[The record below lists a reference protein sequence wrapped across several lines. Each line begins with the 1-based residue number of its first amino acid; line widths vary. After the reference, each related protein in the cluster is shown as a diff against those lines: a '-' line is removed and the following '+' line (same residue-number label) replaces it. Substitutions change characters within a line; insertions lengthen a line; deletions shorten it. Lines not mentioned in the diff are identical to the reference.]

1 MFAGRLPHG
10 IHAWFGL
17 SAGLIIALI
26 STTGSL
32 LVFYPEIDA
41 ALNPAV
47 QYAEVAGDVDL
58 VRAETTLRTSYPDRT
73 GPWRL
78 EVTGRPGAIPARYY
92 NPPETAGRAFAP
104 MMLWLS
110 PDGRE
115 VVRTSF
121 WGDYAMTFIY
131 DLHYRL
137 LAGEAGGKLVGDF
150 GLAAILLVLTGL
162 WSFWPR
168 GSWAK
173 ALALCAKAHPLR
185 RWRDIHKA
193 AGLIGIIPLL
203 MLFAT
208 GVMLALPQESEA
220 VLSPLLGPPESA
232 APADLSPRAN
242 AADLAAALT
251 LARTRF
257 PRARLTWIE
266 TPGADGCCFRFRFQQ
281 AGDPGRRFPHSYV
294 WVNRAGTGIVQSTDA
309 NAANAHGQLLIWLHP
324 LHDGSFGG
332 LTTRPFDRRVW
343 LCASRALGYGTCAL
357 EHAEEQQAQSS

>member
-1 MFAGRLPHG
+1 MSVRRFVQRA
-10 IHAWFGL
+10 HAWLGL
-17 SAGLIIALI
+17 SLGLIIVLI

-41 ALNPAV
+41 ALNPSA

-58 VRAETTLRTSYPDRT
+58 IRAEETLRTHHPDRP

-137 LAGEAGGKLVGDF
+137 LADKAGGKLVGYF

-173 ALALCAKAHPLR
+173 ALTLRVKAHPLR

-193 AGLIGIIPLL
+193 AGLIGLIPLL

-220 VLSPLLGPPESA
+220 VLW
-232 APADLSPRAN
+232 D
-242 AADLAAALT
+242 
-251 LARTRF
+251 
-257 PRARLTWIE
+257 
-266 TPGADGCCFRFRFQQ
+266 
-281 AGDPGRRFPHSYV
+281 
-294 WVNRAGTGIVQSTDA
+294 
-309 NAANAHGQLLIWLHP
+309 
-324 LHDGSFGG
+324 
-332 LTTRPFDRRVW
+332 
-343 LCASRALGYGTCAL
+343 
-357 EHAEEQQAQSS
+357 